1 MVVDYLA
8 AGREDDRFD
17 WNVPA
22 GLFPRL
28 SGDLHQS
35 PAAGDF
41 HDEHGQRIDFRS
53 IDHFR
58 QFADVG
64 LRVAVEL
71 RTCDCQRFPAQETI
85 VEIPAGKSGAIG
97 RQQQVGIPEEPGLRL
112 SGNDGAG
119 DQVAASR
126 IRSGP
131 GTKRRSVRGV
141 TMF

>member
-22 GLFPRL
+22 GLSPRL

-64 LRVAVEL
+64 LRVKDRNDKFVCLMDLALLAMKRLKAEGKL
-71 RTCDCQRFPAQETI
+71 DDQEESD
-85 VEIPAGKSGAIG
+85 EINAC
-97 RQQQVGIPEEPGLRL
+97 
-112 SGNDGAG
+112 
-119 DQVAASR
+119 SR
-126 IRSGP
+126 
-131 GTKRRSVRGV
+131 
-141 TMF
+141 M

>member
-97 RQQQVGIPEEPGLRL
+97 RQQQVGIPEEPGLRIEQMKL
-112 SGNDGAG
+112 NRELPQFRTS
-119 DQVAASR
+119 
-126 IRSGP
+126 
-131 GTKRRSVRGV
+131 
-141 TMF
+141 